1 MNVQVLINS
10 LFNPQGANAAAAA
23 LGSIQVAGG
32 QASGSAASMTDSFSG
47 FFSKFGLMVDGMQK
61 AVDIVGGAISKA
73 FAPSIEMETLIT
85 QFEVLLGG
93 IDAAKERMEILTD
106 FADKTPFALPEVAR
120 ASKILET
127 LTHGALA
134 TGKGL
139 TIVGDM
145 AAASGQRF
153 DELSTWV
160 GRLYDGLQNERP
172 VGEAMMRLQELGLM
186 SSDVRGKIE
195 NMQKAGQKGDAVW
208 NVAAQSF
215 ERYTDMMDKQS
226 KTMAGLLSTL
236 GDAFNGL
243 LRVAFGDSMLGSK
256 GPIEFL
262 IKLLGDL
269 KEPLAAL
276 IEDAKVFWS
285 VLYGDDAKSFSAW
298 ISENALPMA
307 MTIMGVVFDLSK
319 ALAGLWEGALGA
331 ARLVMSGVVQYVQI
345 LYTIMTGIP
354 TLFAKVLSEAFGMLR
369 QAILAL
375 PPALRPDGANMWLAQ
390 QEAKIQG
397 VIGLQKQGFDALGDL
412 SQGFADDAAG
422 SFARAGFAFGQIG
435 ETQGERAPG
444 AKKKVPPKM
453 PGAAAATG
461 GDGSAEDK
469 IAASNDAFANQQA
482 IARAKHE
489 EDLQNKLFEGRS
501 KREKELEKSAEAARA
516 KRDAKDREHT
526 QWMVGQ
532 AMNFVNPLQNGLQ
545 TGISEFVKTGEFGV
559 TKIGR
564 KLKEDLIDAAI
575 AFLTKM
581 AMGKFFSL
589 FGGGLA
595 GGIGSA
601 LTGLPSFD
609 VGTPSLPR
617 DMVAMVHAGEMIPP
631 AKVSAAARA
640 GDFAP
645 MASFLGVQAPAQA
658 PSARG
663 QLVDLDREVVA
674 ALRRNGSAIVRIHAN
689 AQAGYAGA

>member
-1 MNVQVLINS
+1 
-10 LFNPQGANAAAAA
+10 
-23 LGSIQVAGG
+23 
-32 QASGSAASMTDSFSG
+32 
-47 FFSKFGLMVDGMQK
+47 MQK

-73 FAPSIEMETLIT
+73 FAPSVEMEQLIT

-106 FADKTPFALPEVAR
+106 FADKTPFNLPEVAR
-120 ASKILET
+120 ASKVLET

-134 TGKGL
+134 TGQGL

-145 AAASGQRF
+145 ASASGQRF
-153 DELSTWV
+153 DELAMWV
-160 GRLYDGLQNERP
+160 GRLYDGLQSGKP

-186 SSDVRGKIE
+186 SGETRGKIE
-195 NMQKAGQKGDAVW
+195 ALQKAGQKGDAVW

-215 ERYTDMMDKQS
+215 AKYSGMMEKQA

-236 GDAFNGL
+236 EDAFTGL
-243 LRVAFGDSMLGSK
+243 LRVAFGDSMLGAK
-256 GPIEFL
+256 GPIEYL

-298 ISENALPMA
+298 MSENGLPMA
-307 MTIMGVVFDLSK
+307 IAALGVVFDLGK
-319 ALAGLWEGALGA
+319 ALAGLWEGALGI
-331 ARLVMSGVVQYVQI
+331 ARMAMSGMAQYVQGI
-345 LYTIMTGIP
+345 YTLLTGIP
-354 TLFAKVLSEAFGMLR
+354 TLFAKVLAEAFDLVRKG
-369 QAILAL
+369 ILAL

-397 VIGLQKQGFDALGDL
+397 VIGLQKRGFDALGDL
-412 SQGFADDAAG
+412 SQGFAEDAAA
-422 SFARAGFAFGQIG
+422 SFQRAGFAFGQIG

-444 AKKKVPPKM
+444 AKKKGTAKK
-453 PGAAAATG
+453 PGAVAAAG
-461 GDGSAEDK
+461 GDGSADDK
-469 IAASNDAFANQQA
+469 VAASNEAFLNQQA
-482 IARAKHE
+482 LARAEHE
-489 EDLQNKLFEGRS
+489 RKLQDKLYDAKV
-501 KREKELEKSAEAARA
+501 KREKEIEAAEEKARL
-516 KRDAKDREHT
+516 KRIAKDREHT

-532 AMNFVNPLQNGLQ
+532 AMNFVNPIQNGLQ
-545 TGISEFVKTGEFGV
+545 AGVAQFIDKGDIGV

-564 KLKEDLIDAAI
+564 KLKEELIAAAA

-581 AMGKFFSL
+581 AVGKFFSMI
-589 FGGGLA
+589 GGGFA

-617 DMVAMVHAGEMIPP
+617 DMVAMVHAGESIIP
-631 AKVSAAARA
+631 AKASAEARA
-640 GDFAP
+640 GNMAP
-645 MASFLGVQAPAQA
+645 LASFLGIQAPMQA
-658 PSARG
+658 PSSRG